1 MAKKDYKAIV
11 EERRKAK
18 GKSDSSSS
26 SSKDYYDLV
35 NKRRME
41 NTIGFDTLDSDIQ
54 TIRTSMSNV
63 SNGWQTAETMNNIRM
78 SAVDINKRLDTY
90 KEYMG
95 KYQPGNPFDVTKF
108 VDSYKSDL
116 DAFNNMDA
124 VYRRYTD
131 GNAYDEEKK
140 KLKEL
145 SEMSVDE
152 LEKKLSEKNSIA
164 YTTAGGEDITWQ
176 SLYDEKNHKKMA
188 TSKEGVEGW
197 EKYLSDMEKAE
208 SEKEDFNLWDYV
220 LKGLSASDSTLP
232 SSGLNNVVD
241 AKREDNSYAMPT
253 EDWTEEEQRIFG
265 AYYNDDPKKAY
276 EYGAKLN
283 NQKNMAVKNEKLSEI
298 SDKASSSFGSGLGHT
313 ALSILASPT
322 ALYDYTDDLTD
333 MLAGR
338 PIVQEDYVTPFEYS
352 QTVQGGIA
360 THLNDEYGHF
370 NDKIPIIGGKGIGD
384 LYGLGTSIAQSAAS
398 AYTLGGIGTMASYF
412 GQAGAS
418 GIDEALERGATDEEA
433 LKYGTALGFA
443 EGISEAIGGERLVN
457 IGPSSTVKE
466 FAKNVVKQ
474 GIAEGAEEFAT
485 SVMGNIADD
494 VIMDEKSNFNKSVRT
509 DIAKG
514 ISEKEAKKNAWKDSA
529 EEIAYDTLGGF
540 ISGAVHAVPQT
551 AVETYKNNKSQKQIE
566 EAIAKEKAII
576 KEKTDKM
583 NIGEVTEVTATGNS
597 TKVEG
602 IKLNGDETVVVTSE
616 GEMPISEMTFSQNEA
631 EVLAYA
637 EGLGERDGN
646 ILLANYDGKSD
657 VDSYVASFNAVQFYT
672 EKNYQQDFI
681 LENKGSLT
689 ERQALD
695 IYTQTIK
702 SQRLS
707 TQKALDEITAK
718 HSTTVVKE
726 GVFDDSII
734 DYDNATTDGSK
745 VNFNSLGTSQRE
757 AIMFMRLFSKA
768 TGMDV
773 VLSNKGIE
781 EGFNGKYL
789 VKDNKIIVDVYA
801 GIDKINAKT
810 LKGTIIPTAS
820 HESTHWIENK
830 APMAYGEL
838 SDKVF
843 EFLSAKKGLSA
854 EELINDEVSRMKERH
869 PEMNVTE
876 EMAKR
881 EIVARAC
888 EDMLSGSAEARNLIN
903 SLSEETKKTF
913 LDKVKSVVK
922 NLIDWVNGVLGQYKS
937 NSKEAKLLREYKAE
951 LEAVQ
956 KLWDNAF
963 AEAVKVNQALKVE
976 GVTAEQAVNK
986 VTNKVGIGYDSKTE
1000 SAYPT
1005 EQLSERTWTE
1015 SEYVVNRENA
1025 IQNLSKALGVSERKA
1040 GKYVDAINSVAK
1052 LIADDRA
1059 RLDYESNIDSNASVM
1074 KSNSDY
1080 KWSIDMSTLCA
1091 KRLLFTGTFDA
1102 IQKMLPNT
1110 ALDSDDIVKLRKMM
1124 MDRSYQVACGIC
1136 YVESTRREIGTI
1148 TKDFI
1153 ERYKEAQKN
1162 GTAISR
1168 INSKGKPVLLQEKG
1182 TKKNFYPEEG
1192 YTPTLAE
1199 LNTTDIDIV
1208 KRDHPEV
1215 YGAYLSYMNAR
1226 GQAKPKLLETR
1237 AEYKGE
1243 ILDKFARKKNGDINS
1258 STESMNASGGLR
1270 LQSFSDFEIAH
1281 LIDMM
1286 QIVMDMSNVGLMS
1299 QAYTK
1304 VAEFAEVFGDT
1315 GVKINL
1321 SLIAKG
1327 DGLDADG
1334 NLIFD
1339 DVEGIDH
1346 KRAFDLREKFSKN
1359 VGTILVGKNDAHII
1373 KAMADPRIDY
1383 IIPFHKS
1390 SWKES
1395 LYDALGLTGYAD
1407 YTDTQHEKAIDPNV
1421 TLKGD
1426 LKPSDYW
1433 DFTKSGDENTQIY
1446 LERCKDEG
1454 RIPKFPQFQGYPGYW
1469 KLLIDFKMYDN
1480 DGVGS
1485 PQTVVRPE
1493 FNMEAANRILNDYE
1507 GGHRSFPVAKDV
1519 VDDFVRE
1526 YKESHPNVQYSD
1538 RQFEHDITQWAK
1550 EGRPDGEVFI
1560 LGTTGDVLQGLGAI
1574 ESDIYMNG
1582 DKIKTILSE
1591 HKEIT
1596 LDEIKKIP
1604 KILRS
1609 PVLVLGSRNV
1619 GRGNKTNSRIVMFG
1633 SVKAKD
1639 GRPMLT
1645 VLDLR
1650 PVEKHLVVDDMQK
1663 ITSAYTKDKNP
1674 VEFIEKSDV
1683 LYLNKKRTTSLLR
1696 TIGFQMP
1703 IELNESGYIGS
1714 VSYKDLRV
1722 NLNGKPF
1729 SDVVQ
1734 YSDRDYAPTF
1744 YSHMSNVVDG
1754 IKAEKIGAD
1763 SVVSY
1768 LKGRGV
1774 KDEEIKWSGIE
1785 TFLEGKKSVTKAE
1798 LQEFVQGNQLQIEET
1813 ILADS
1818 VESADYARF
1827 KELWREN
1834 IDSTLSDEEFDQ
1846 SLIEDV
1852 DGVKE
1857 YLLNEFSEYR
1867 FTTEEELDEM
1877 LNFLDSFDGVTQK
1890 ETKWSEH
1897 TIKGGS
1903 NYREILFKM
1912 PNSTYSNE
1920 SMEAHWGDIGILAHA
1935 RIQDVSTKDKKSML
1949 FVEEIQSDW
1958 HNEGQKKGYADNNAR
1973 SESPTDIKNDIMKDD
1988 RFSRI
1993 AKKIESS
2000 GKKRFGARANLQWAT
2015 ERIANLFESFSSHQ
2029 NIYMVESMLCQEA
2042 DLFELNK
2049 KEQQA
2054 VDEYRNRFKKSNDTK
2069 TPDAPFKN
2077 NYHEYVL
2084 KRLLRMASEQ
2094 GYDSIGWTTADIQA
2108 YRWSNKY
2115 IEGYR
2120 IEYDQD
2126 IPKFLR
2132 KYGKKWGATVG
2143 HTTTSNG
2150 DYVWSMDITDS
2161 MKESVLYE
2169 GQAQY
2174 SDRDNVSLYKK
2185 VGEEERLVR
2194 ENKLLKEDIARL
2206 KTISDDTTITAS
2218 RFKSLAQYL
2227 NKLSGANADVNVI
2240 GSELKDVYEFIKGTD
2255 NLQWTDLMVK
2265 TYDIASRILGNN
2277 PKVSRNYFK
2286 EVVSK
2291 IRGSKISISLEQQ
2304 REVEKLYGNYN
2315 NFRKSMFSKMNITAD
2330 GIPLSEMWQKWSE
2343 QYPNIFDA
2351 NLNET
2356 EQLTELISIFDSLN
2370 KSSDLMSEYEQNES
2384 TRHLAI
2390 EIYNQYWNLIA
2401 DKSDDTKAK
2410 KAVHRHLM
2418 ERLRTDYQQRASEF
2432 TINPTGE
2439 TALKYESMLKKV
2451 IAKDKAELKHVKEL
2465 SKKRMD
2471 SYKESAEVRNVKQR
2485 ITKEVLTLNRW
2496 LVSNSKKEHIPQA
2509 LKPIVV
2515 NFLNSLEFSSNRFVD
2530 TGGQNPTK
2538 SDEYFAKALSKVHQM
2553 MANENKALDPESELE
2568 GYGMMFPE
2576 SFVEYVG
2583 EYVNKVNAYVPDGNT
2598 YIINRMSLEDLQ
2610 MLEKIVTTLKKSVT
2624 ELNEFH
2630 AIKHNEGRADL
2641 SKQFMRYAESLGQTK
2656 LFTGVSGWMKDMT
2669 QFKSCV
2675 PYYVFKRFGESGMK
2689 VFEAFQDGWDKLAFN
2704 ANRIIEYSNSLYT
2717 SEEAKQWRNEVH
2729 TMKIRGEEVKMTT
2742 TQIMSLYCLS
2752 RREQALKHI
2761 LAGGIKIGDIKTKKE
2776 KIAREDGVNISEKE
2790 LANIVSRL
2798 TDKQRYVADK
2808 LQEFMNT
2815 TCSDWGNEVTMA
2827 LYGFKQFGEEKFYFP
2842 IKIDAN
2848 TKTTETKDKENSIFR
2863 LLNMSFSKPLNENAN
2878 NRIMVL
2884 DVFDEFSR
2892 HTSEM
2897 AKYNALALPV
2907 YDTFKWY
2914 NYKEKISL
2922 KGKEHNEV
2930 TLKQKMTKAFGSQ
2943 ATSYLYTF
2951 LQDINGVESSSR
2963 DSVGSKFF
2971 SNAKVASVAANI
2983 RVVVLQP
2990 TSYLRAGMVIDSKY
3004 LMKAFAHKPKVSKAM
3019 EHCGI
3024 ALWKSL
3030 GFYDTNISKGLRD
3043 KIVHE
3048 DSLRDKIVEH
3058 SLSLA
3063 GKADEMTWGYLWN
3076 ACELEIRDKRK
3087 DLKVGSK
3094 EFYEAV
3100 GKRLRDVIYATQ
3112 VVDSTMTRSEMMRG
3126 KDMYDKMLTAFASE
3140 PTLSLNML
3148 QDAFIQYK
3156 LDERAEGKK
3165 SAVRKNKKAIAK
3177 TITVYTVTNIAC
3189 ALIEAGFDVFR
3200 DDDEM
3205 EEGDFLEAFLENFKY
3220 DMGIIGK
3227 IPYLKELVS
3236 MIQGFS
3242 SSRTDTQW
3250 MEQLVKTGNDFV
3262 KLINDKGS
3270 FYTFTK
3276 DLIKALS
3283 SFTGLPGYN
3292 LWRDIQ
3298 ATLDSL
3304 NIIETDKIKDD
3315 FDYAYEVLKEIFNS
3329 IIGEEY
3335 PSQKI
3340 KD

>member
-1 MAKKDYKAIV
+1 MPKKDYYAIV

-26 SSKDYYDLV
+26 SKKDYYDLV

-41 NTIGFDTLDSDIQ
+41 NTIGFDTLDSDLQ

-78 SAVDINKRLDTY
+78 SAVDIDKRLDTY

-95 KYQPGNPFDVTKF
+95 KYQPGTPFDVTKF

-116 DAFNNMDA
+116 DAFNSMDA

-164 YTTAGGEDITWQ
+164 YTTASGEDITWQ
-176 SLYDEKNHKKMA
+176 SLYDEKNHAKMA

-197 EKYLSDMEKAE
+197 KKYLSDMEKAE
-208 SEKEDFNLWDYV
+208 SEKEDFNFWEYV
-220 LKGLSASDSTLP
+220 AEALSSSDTTLAG
-232 SSGLNNVVD
+232 SGLTNVINE
-241 AKREDNSYAMPT
+241 KRKDKSYALPK
-253 EDWTEEEQRIFG
+253 DNWTEEEQRIFG
-265 AYYNDDPKKAY
+265 AYYNDDPQKAY

-283 NQKNMAVKNEKLSEI
+283 NQKNMETKNAKLDEI
-298 SDKASSSFGSGLGHT
+298 GDKASLSFGSGLGHT
-313 ALSILASPT
+313 ALSILAAPT
-322 ALYDYTDDLTD
+322 AMYDYMDDVTDFV
-333 MLAGR
+333 AGR

-352 QTVQGGIA
+352 QAVQGGIS

-370 NDKIPIIGGKGIGD
+370 NDKIPVIGGKGVGD
-384 LYGLGTSIAQSAAS
+384 FYGLGTSIAQSAAS

-443 EGISEAIGGERLVN
+443 EGISEAIGGERLIN
-457 IGPSSTVKE
+457 IGPSATGKE
-466 FAKNVVKQ
+466 FVKNVIKQ
-474 GIAEGAEEFAT
+474 GAAEGIEEFAT

-514 ISEKEAKKNAWKDSA
+514 ISEKEAKKNAWRDSA
-529 EEIAYDTLGGF
+529 EEIAYDTLAGF
-540 ISGAVHAVPQT
+540 VSGAVHAAPHT
-551 AVETYKNNKSQKQIE
+551 AVETYRNNKTQKQIE
-566 EAIAKEKAII
+566 EARAKEKAII

-602 IKLNGDETVVVTSE
+602 IKVNDGETVVVTSE
-616 GEMPISEMTFSQNEA
+616 GEMPISEVTFSQNWAEA
-631 EVLAYA
+631 TAYA
-637 EGLGERDGN
+637 EILGEDNGS
-646 ILLANYDGKSD
+646 ILLANYDGKAD
-657 VDSYVASFNAVQFYT
+657 VDSYVASFQAVQFYT

-718 HSTTVVKE
+718 HSETVVKE

-757 AIMFMRLFSKA
+757 AIQFLKLYSQA
-768 TGMDV
+768 TGIDIA
-773 VLSNKGIE
+773 LTNKGIE
-781 EGFNGKYL
+781 EGYNGLYRTS
-789 VKDNKIIVDVYA
+789 DNKIVVDVYA
-801 GIDKINAKT
+801 GIDKITAKT
-810 LKGTIIPTAS
+810 LKGTIIPTSS
-820 HESTHWIENK
+820 HETTHWMEEK
-830 APMAYGEL
+830 APVAYGEL
-838 SDKVF
+838 SDKAF
-843 EFLSAKKGLSA
+843 EFLSSKTGYSA
-854 EELINDEVSRMKERH
+854 EELINDEVRRMKERH
-869 PEMNVTE
+869 PEMDVTDE
-876 EMAKR
+876 IAKR
-881 EIVARAC
+881 EIVARFC

-903 SLSEETKKTF
+903 SLSEDTKKTF

-937 NSKEAKLLREYKAE
+937 NSKEAKLLREYKAD
-951 LEAVQ
+951 LEEVQ

-963 AEAVKVNQALKVE
+963 AEAVKVNQALKAE
-976 GVTAEQAVNK
+976 GVTAEQAVNNA
-986 VTNKVGIGYDSKTE
+986 TNKVGIGYDSKTE

-1025 IQNLSKALGVSERKA
+1025 IKNLSKALGVSERKA

-1059 RLDYESNIDSNASVM
+1059 RLDYDPNIDSNASVM

-1148 TKDFI
+1148 TNDFI

-1446 LERCKDEG
+1446 LERCRKEG

-1480 DGVGS
+1480 DGAGS

-1519 VDDFVRE
+1519 ADDFVRE
-1526 YKESHPNVQYSD
+1526 YKESHPDVQYSD

-1596 LDEIKKIP
+1596 LEEIKKIP
-1604 KILRS
+1604 RVLQS
-1609 PVLVLGSRNV
+1609 PILVLGSRNV
-1619 GRGNKTNSRIVMFG
+1619 RRGKNTNSRVVMFG

-1650 PVEKHLVVDDMQK
+1650 PVENHLVVDDMQK
-1663 ITSAYTKDKNP
+1663 VSSAYTKDNNP
-1674 VEFIEKSDV
+1674 IEFLEKSDV
-1683 LYLNKKRTTSLLR
+1683 LYLDKKRTTSLLR

-1714 VSYKDLRV
+1714 ISYRGQKV
-1722 NLNGKPF
+1722 NLDGKAF

-1734 YSDRDYAPTF
+1734 YSDRDSEGNTLTKEQMEFFKASKIRDENGNLKVMYHGTERTGFTTF
-1744 YSHMSNVVDG
+1744 DTGYSDDG
-1754 IKAEKIGAD
+1754 RSLFFTD
-1763 SVVSY
+1763 SSVVAKGYSGTHDIYIPDKKLSVDDMTDIINDSY
-1768 LKGRGV
+1768 RWVEMEDGEYQIIHSKYGDYEIEYSSKNYDEFVEHLQENYGESNTSGNYKVYLNITNPFVVNADGRNWDDLPLSRTKNVDRYNYIYFTKGIGDKYNVEWEDMLSKYGDAETAEMTISEIKEKFGVYVADELNRGV
-1774 KDEEIKWSGIE
+1774 KDFDNIVVERNSKELIPRTTRQYAYYAKKNGYDGVVFKDVLDTAIYASSSEKNELSDVVIA
-1785 TFLEGKKSVTKAE
+1785 FDSNQIKSVA
-1798 LQEFVQGNQLQIEET
+1798 
-1813 ILADS
+1813 
-1818 VESADYARF
+1818 
-1827 KELWREN
+1827 
-1834 IDSTLSDEEFDQ
+1834 STNPTSD
-1846 SLIEDV
+1846 
-1852 DGVKE
+1852 
-1857 YLLNEFSEYR
+1857 
-1867 FTTEEELDEM
+1867 
-1877 LNFLDSFDGVTQK
+1877 
-1890 ETKWSEH
+1890 
-1897 TIKGGS
+1897 
-1903 NYREILFKM
+1903 
-1912 PNSTYSNE
+1912 
-1920 SMEAHWGDIGILAHA
+1920 
-1935 RIQDVSTKDKKSML
+1935 
-1949 FVEEIQSDW
+1949 
-1958 HNEGQKKGYADNNAR
+1958 
-1973 SESPTDIKNDIMKDD
+1973 
-1988 RFSRI
+1988 
-1993 AKKIESS
+1993 
-2000 GKKRFGARANLQWAT
+2000 
-2015 ERIANLFESFSSHQ
+2015 
-2029 NIYMVESMLCQEA
+2029 
-2042 DLFELNK
+2042 
-2049 KEQQA
+2049 
-2054 VDEYRNRFKKSNDTK
+2054 
-2069 TPDAPFKN
+2069 
-2077 NYHEYVL
+2077 
-2084 KRLLRMASEQ
+2084 
-2094 GYDSIGWTTADIQA
+2094 ADI
-2108 YRWSNKY
+2108 R
-2115 IEGYR
+2115 
-2120 IEYDQD
+2120 
-2126 IPKFLR
+2126 
-2132 KYGKKWGATVG
+2132 
-2143 HTTTSNG
+2143 
-2150 DYVWSMDITDS
+2150 
-2161 MKESVLYE
+2161 
-2169 GQAQY
+2169 Y
-2174 SDRDNVSLYKK
+2174 SDRDNVSLYKR

-2194 ENKLLKEDIARL
+2194 ENQLLKEDIARL

-2255 NLQWTDLMVK
+2255 NLQWTDIMVK

-2304 REVEKLYGNYN
+2304 REAEKLYGNYN

-2330 GIPLSEMWQKWSE
+2330 GIPLSEMWNKWSE

-2351 NLNET
+2351 NLSER
-2356 EQLTELISIFDSLN
+2356 EQLVELISIFDSLN
-2370 KSSDLMSEYEQNES
+2370 KSSDLMSEYEKNES
-2384 TRHLAI
+2384 VRHLAI

-2410 KAVHRHLM
+2410 KLIHRQLM
-2418 ERLRTDYQQRASEF
+2418 ERLRTDYQKRASEF

-2471 SYKESAEVRNVKQR
+2471 AYKESAEVRNVKQR
-2485 ITKEVLTLNRW
+2485 ITKEVLTLNKW

-2515 NFLNSLEFSSNRFVD
+2515 NFLNSLDFSSNRFVD

-2630 AIKHNEGRADL
+2630 AINHNEGRADL

-2656 LFTGVSGWMKDMT
+2656 LFTGVSGWMHDMT

-2704 ANRIIEYSNSLYT
+2704 ANQIIEYSNSLYT

-2729 TMKIRGEEVKMTT
+2729 TMKIRGDEVKMTA

-2776 KIAREDGVNISEKE
+2776 NIAREDGVNISEKE

-2983 RVVVLQP
+2983 RVVALQP

-3004 LMKAFAHKPKVSKAM
+3004 LMKAFAHKPKSSKAM
-3019 EHCGI
+3019 DHCGI

-3048 DSLRDKIVEH
+3048 DSLRDKIVEK
-3058 SLSLA
+3058 SLAMA

-3094 EFYEAV
+3094 EFYDAV

-3165 SAVRKNKKAIAK
+3165 SAVRKNKKLIAK
-3177 TITVYTVTNIAC
+3177 TLTVYTVTNIAC

-3250 MEQLVKTGNDFV
+3250 MEQVVKTGQDFV
-3262 KLINDKGS
+3262 KLMDGKGS
-3270 FYTFTK
+3270 VYTTVK
-3276 DLIKALS
+3276 DIIKAMS
-3283 SFTGLPGYN
+3283 SVTGLPFYN
-3292 LWRDIQ
+3292 VWRDMT
-3298 ATLDSL
+3298 ATLDAL
-3304 NIIETDKIKDD
+3304 NIIETDD
-3315 FDYAYEVLKEIFNS
+3315 LKEIFNS